1 MSKQG
6 VILLNLGSPD
16 STEVSDVR
24 RYLREFLMDGRVL
37 DAPFAIR
44 WFLVNCLI
52 LPTRP
57 RESAEA
63 YEEIWQEDGSPLVIT
78 SRKQQ
83 EALATKLDIPVE
95 LGMRY
100 GNPSTP
106 DALKRLLDQGVDD
119 LFIIPMYPHY
129 AMSSYETAV
138 VALMDA
144 VSEQKPDIKTTLLP
158 PFYQDPGYIDA
169 MIARAQ
175 PSIQGHDFD
184 KLVFSFHGI
193 PQRHLVKGD
202 PSHNHCLSTHD
213 CCNTC
218 HPAHATCYRH
228 QCAMTVEKFV
238 AAADLPKDK
247 YMITFQSRLGREP
260 WLQPYTDKTLEQ
272 LAKEGHK
279 KVKVICPA
287 FTADC
292 LETLEEIAMQGR
304 DSFLKSGGEDFEQI
318 PCLNESPAFI
328 DFLSVKVQAWR
339 DGAYESPKAT
349 PPAYVERKS

>member
-24 RYLREFLMDGRVL
+24 RYLREFLMDGRVI

-78 SRKQQ
+78 SLRQKK
-83 EALATKLDIPVE
+83 ALAAKLDIPVE
-95 LGMRY
+95 VGMRY

-106 DALKRLLDQGVDD
+106 DALQRLLDQGVED

-144 VSEQKPDIKTTLLP
+144 VKEQKPELKTTLLP
-158 PFYQDPGYIDA
+158 PFYQEPGYIDA

-175 PSIQGHDFD
+175 PSIEGHDFD

-202 PSHNHCLSTHD
+202 PSHNHCLTTHD

-238 AAADLPKDK
+238 AAANLP
-247 YMITFQSRLGREP
+247 
-260 WLQPYTDKTLEQ
+260 
-272 LAKEGHK
+272 
-279 KVKVICPA
+279 
-287 FTADC
+287 
-292 LETLEEIAMQGR
+292 
-304 DSFLKSGGEDFEQI
+304 
-318 PCLNESPAFI
+318 
-328 DFLSVKVQAWR
+328 
-339 DGAYESPKAT
+339 
-349 PPAYVERKS
+349 